1 MKKCRLAIGLLFC
14 LFLPAMGAAG
24 ESYTFDPAEIEKKP
38 YHLGGYVEFKP
49 LLFGLDHEAAFYK
62 LRFYN
67 APQGQTL
74 PEWNGR
80 VQLEGSYERGFY
92 RVYART
98 NTDLKDTYAGTSER
112 TVFHEAY
119 VSVKPSSSLKVE
131 TGKKVMRWGKGYAWS
146 PAAFVDRP
154 KDPDDPELALEG
166 YIVATADYIKSFD
179 GPLKTFSFTPVLLPV
194 YENVNDG
201 FGTRNQMN
209 VAGRFYFLL
218 YDTDIDLLFLTGG
231 SRTDRYGV
239 DFSRN
244 ISTNLEIHGEFAYIR
259 NHQKNVLDAA
269 GKSRLVEGDA
279 RSYLAGIRYLTT
291 FDLTTIVEYYHND
304 TGFGGDDMKNYYAF
318 IDRGYELYNATGN
331 ASTLVNAQ
339 TMAEGAYGRSNSMRD
354 YLYVRLSQKEPFD
367 ILYLTPALT
376 WMTNL
381 EDKSFSLTPELLY
394 TGITNLELRFRTT
407 FIIGAKNTEF
417 GEKQNDYR
425 IEFRIGYYF

>member
-38 YHLGGYVEFKP
+38 YHLGGYLEFKP

-231 SRTDRYGV
+231 SRTVRYGV

-244 ISTNLEIHGEFAYIR
+244 ISTR
-259 NHQKNVLDAA
+259 
-269 GKSRLVEGDA
+269 
-279 RSYLAGIRYLTT
+279 GICLYP
-291 FDLTTIVEYYHND
+291 EPSEEC
-304 TGFGGDDMKNYYAF
+304 FGRRRQ
-318 IDRGYELYNATGN
+318 ISPRGR
-331 ASTLVNAQ
+331 
-339 TMAEGAYGRSNSMRD
+339 GR
-354 YLYVRLSQKEPFD
+354 
-367 ILYLTPALT
+367 
-376 WMTNL
+376 
-381 EDKSFSLTPELLY
+381 PELPRRHPLFDD
-394 TGITNLELRFRTT
+394 L
-407 FIIGAKNTEF
+407 
-417 GEKQNDYR
+417 
-425 IEFRIGYYF
+425 